1 MGAADIHPVRVAK
14 MSPTRRQFALV
25 GGAAAILAGPRLAAA
40 QDELPPNV
48 FFSPCGQPFR
58 APMSAP
64 YPVVDWFNQANK
76 KGDGQLTHAEFV
88 ADAGAFFDTLDLNHH
103 GVLDPFDIQVYE
115 QKVAPEILGY
125 RVPVRALAAPGFRL
139 WLAQA
144 MPGPG
149 SGMGSPGTPQGMYDH
164 EPENNAG
171 RGPSLDVSGVG
182 AAPYGFFSSPE
193 PVTAADA
200 DMNGFVKKPEF
211 LALADRHF
219 TELDGDDSGY
229 LTLERLPKTRV
240 QQVLEAAH
248 RRRS

>member
-1 MGAADIHPVRVAK
+1 MR
-14 MSPTRRQFALV
+14 PTRRQFALV
-25 GGAAAILAGPRLAAA
+25 GAAVILAGPRRAAA
-40 QDELPPNV
+40 QDQLPPNV

-64 YPVVDWFNQANK
+64 YPVVDWFHQANK

-88 ADAGAFFDTLDLNHH
+88 ADAAAFFDVLDLNHR
-103 GVLDPFDIQVYE
+103 GVLDPYDIRVYE

-125 RVPVRALAAPGFRL
+125 RVQVSALAAPGFRL
-139 WLAQA
+139 WRVQA

-149 SGMGSPGTPQGMYDH
+149 AGMGSPGTPEGMYDH

-171 RGPSLDVSGVG
+171 KSAPLDVSGVG
-182 AAPYGFFSSPE
+182 AAPFGFFSAPE

-200 DMNGFVKKPEF
+200 DMSGFVTKAEF
-211 LALADRHF
+211 LALAGRHYA
-219 TELDGDDSGY
+219 ELDGDDRGY
-229 LTLERLPKTRV
+229 VTLAGLPKTKA